1 MKAVKLKFL
10 SQMKM
15 VLENY
20 AVGEEIYLLDIIKI
34 EKLLWKLLIMKD
46 IYILKMLNLIYNN
59 FIIVRNNRQKW

>member
-59 FIIVRNNRQKW
+59 FIIVRNN